1 MVFRPISLLSA
12 STLVFAALG
21 VGVHAAVPTTSGAST
36 TPSLAASTTP
46 TASYNPTSSGSPEND
61 DDNGECRLLGPFS
74 LVVQAAL
81 GMLAL
86 LSLVYKRWRERPQ
99 RPVKVWAFDASKQVF
114 GSSML
119 HLLNL
124 VMSMFSAGQF
134 EITRKYKPNPC
145 SFYLLNLGID
155 TTLGIPILI
164 FILHFLNRL
173 AVYTPLANPPESIE
187 SGNYG
192 DPPRFGWWF
201 KQSIIYFMGLLGMK
215 ICVFFLIQMVP
226 LIVKVGDWALRWT
239 EGNTAIQII
248 FVMLLFPVIMNAIQ
262 YYIID
267 IFIKK
272 PLSPSHDT
280 LEDDSDVGENDN
292 DDRHALLAGL
302 DDDYESVN
310 EVSRRSDE
318 RNIRSPVQFKEAL
331 SRLDSPELNPA
342 ESSESGS
349 APTLNNPGECDE
361 TISTKPNAQT
371 KNPC

>member
-1 MVFRPISLLSA
+1 
-12 STLVFAALG
+12 
-21 VGVHAAVPTTSGAST
+21 
-36 TPSLAASTTP
+36 
-46 TASYNPTSSGSPEND
+46 
-61 DDNGECRLLGPFS
+61 
-74 LVVQAAL
+74 
-81 GMLAL
+81 
-86 LSLVYKRWRERPQ
+86 
-99 RPVKVWAFDASKQVF
+99 
-114 GSSML
+114 
-119 HLLNL
+119 
-124 VMSMFSAGQF
+124 
-134 EITRKYKPNPC
+134 
-145 SFYLLNLGID
+145 
-155 TTLGIPILI
+155 
-164 FILHFLNRL
+164 
-173 AVYTPLANPPESIE
+173 
-187 SGNYG
+187 
-192 DPPRFGWWF
+192 
-201 KQSIIYFMGLLGMK
+201 MK

-371 KNPC
+371 KNP